1 MWPIRSALFVPAHRR
16 DWVAKAIRV
25 SPGAAIL
32 DIEDSV
38 PPQFKPQAMEY
49 LKSEI
54 AELKAAGVGAF
65 VRVQP
70 LYDGTEAEIAAAVTD
85 GLTAI
90 VLPKVSS
97 PAEITRLADMLSYA
111 EGRAGVAH
119 GAVGIV
125 PLPET
130 AEGMYCAR
138 DLCKASTR
146 VRGIHGAL
154 SGPVSGDFARA
165 FGFRATTDGSEQ
177 LFLASKMV
185 LDSRAGGAMYPL
197 AGIFGTPQDDLAAV
211 ERLIRKARD
220 IGYTGVAVMHPS
232 HVAVAN
238 AVFRP
243 TEEEVAY
250 FKGLLAAFEAAE
262 KAGLGAVS
270 YQGAMVDYAM
280 LPLANEVLAEAA
292 RYQSKS

>member
-25 SPGAAIL
+25 SPGAAVL

-38 PPQFKPQAMEY
+38 PPQFKPQAMDN

-54 AELKAAGVGAF
+54 HELRDAGVGAF
-65 VRVQP
+65 VRIQP
-70 LYDGTEAEIAAAVTD
+70 LHDGTGAEIAAAVTD

-90 VLPKVSS
+90 VMPKVAV
-97 PAEITRLADMLSYA
+97 PDEIRRVHDLLSYA
-111 EGRAGVAH
+111 EGAANMPLGT
-119 GAVGIV
+119 VGIL

-130 AEGMYCAR
+130 ALGMYDAYN
-138 DLCKASTR
+138 LAKASPR
-146 VRGIHGAL
+146 VRGIHGAI

-165 FGFRATTDGSEQ
+165 FGFRATSGGEEQ
-177 LFLASKMV
+177 LYLASKLV
-185 LDSRAGGAMYPL
+185 LDSRAGGAPYPL
-197 AGIFGTPQDDLAAV
+197 AGIFGTAATDLEAV

-220 IGYTGVAVMHPS
+220 VGYTGVAVMHPT
-232 HVAVAN
+232 HVAIAN

-243 TEEEVAY
+243 TAEEVEY
-250 FKGLLAAFEAAE
+250 FTGLLAAFEAAE

-280 LPLANEVLAEAA
+280 LPLAHEVLAEAA
-292 RYQSKS
+292 RGR

>member
-25 SPGAAIL
+25 SPGAVVL

-38 PPQFKPQAMEY
+38 PPQFKPQAMEH

-54 AELKAAGVGAF
+54 HELRDAGVGAF
-65 VRVQP
+65 VRMQP
-70 LYDGTEAEIAAAVTD
+70 LHEGTGAEIAAATTD

-90 VLPKVSS
+90 VPPKVAS
-97 PAEITRLADMLSYA
+97 PDEIGRLHDLLSYA

-119 GAVGIV
+119 GSIGIL

-130 AEGMYCAR
+130 AQGMYDAYN
-138 DLCKASTR
+138 LAKASPR

-165 FGFRATTDGSEQ
+165 FGFRATGGGEEQ
-177 LFLASKMV
+177 LYLASKMV
-185 LDSRAGGAMYPL
+185 LDSRAAGAMWPM

-211 ERLIRKARD
+211 ERLIRRARD
-220 IGYTGVAVMHPS
+220 IGYAGVAVMHPS
-232 HVAVAN
+232 HVAIAN
-238 AVFRP
+238 AVYRP
-243 TEEEVAY
+243 TPEEVAY
-250 FKGLLAAFEAAE
+250 FKGLLEAFEAAE

-280 LPLANEVLAEAA
+280 LPLAKEILADAE
-292 RYQSKS
+292 RNR

>member
-38 PPQFKPQAMEY
+38 PPQFKPRAMAY
-49 LKSEI
+49 LKDEI

-70 LYDGTEAEIAAAVTD
+70 LHDGTAAEIAAAVTD

-90 VLPKVSS
+90 VLPKISA
-97 PAEITRLADMLSYA
+97 PEEICRLADMLSYA
-111 EGRAGVAH
+111 EGRAGVDH
-119 GAVGIV
+119 GAVGII

-138 DLCKASTR
+138 DLARASAR
-146 VRGIHGAL
+146 VRGIHGAF

-177 LFLASKMV
+177 LYFASKMV
-185 LDSRAGGAMYPL
+185 LDSRAGGAMFPI

-220 IGYTGVAVMHPS
+220 IGYTGVAVMHPT
-232 HVAVAN
+232 HVTIAN
-238 AVFRP
+238 MVFRP
-243 TEEEVAY
+243 TAEEVAY
-250 FKGLLAAFEAAE
+250 FEGLLAAFEAAE

-280 LPLANEVLAEAA
+280 LPLAHEVLAEA
-292 RYQSKS
+292 RRTQSK